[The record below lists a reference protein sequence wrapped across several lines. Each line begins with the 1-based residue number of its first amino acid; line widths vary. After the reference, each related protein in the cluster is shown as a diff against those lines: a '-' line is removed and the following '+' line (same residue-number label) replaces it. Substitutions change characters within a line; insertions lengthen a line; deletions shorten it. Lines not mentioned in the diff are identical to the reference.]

1 MVLRPVAVG
10 EIPRATAAL
19 AWKVH
24 PRGTDEMRV
33 RDALGP
39 LFADEDF
46 VAEAFAGMYPDLG
59 QPAVSP
65 ALLAMVTVLQF
76 QHRLSDRDA
85 VAAMADRISWKY
97 AMGLELEST
106 GFDASVLSEFR
117 ARLAESSRAD
127 ALFDLVLEKLKG
139 AGLLR
144 ARGRAR
150 TDATHVLGAV
160 RTLNRIELVGE
171 TLRVALEEIAEL
183 CPALLVPLLDAGW
196 AERYGR
202 RVELA
207 RLLGRGSSKTS
218 ADKLAAQIAGDG
230 ARLLGA
236 IEADR
241 TAQWLNDLPSVALV
255 REVWAQQ
262 VQADGEGGWYLKDP
276 GHLAPSAERVHSPH
290 DPEVRYSTKG
300 RGHEQDLEWV
310 GAKVHLTESCDN
322 DLPHLV
328 TDVHTTPATDPD
340 VMATAPIQAKLTA
353 RGLPPGEHLMDA
365 GYPSA
370 ENITRA
376 ASAGIALI
384 APVTAPNGRNARTGL
399 YTPYDFEIDWETG
412 CARCPAGAISRSMK
426 PDKRAL
432 VTFAFSRRDCVPC
445 DQREKCTRAALP
457 APRRLTVPEQD
468 VRDAVI
474 AARTGQQGAEW
485 KTLYNKRAGI
495 EGTISQ
501 AVRGP
506 DLRHARYRGLAKTHV
521 QNVCTAIAINICR
534 LGAHYNKPT
543 PPRRPTR
550 VTQLCD
556 KLGLNPT

>member
-1 MVLRPVAVG
+1 VVLRPVAVG
-10 EIPRATAAL
+10 EIPQATVDL
-19 AWKVH
+19 AWRVH

-33 RDALGP
+33 RDELGS

-46 VAEAFAGMYPDLG
+46 TASAFAGMYSERG
-59 QPAVSP
+59 QPTVSP

-106 GFDASVLSEFR
+106 GFDASVLCEFR
-117 ARLAESSRAD
+117 ARLTESSRAD
-127 ALFDLVLEKLKG
+127 ALFDVMIEKLKG

-160 RTLNRIELVGE
+160 RTLGRIELIGE

-183 CPALLVPLLDAGW
+183 CPAVLVPLLDAGW

-218 ADKLAAQIAGDG
+218 ADKLAAQIAADG
-230 ARLLGA
+230 VGLLAA
-236 IEADR
+236 IDADR
-241 TAQWLNDLPSVALV
+241 AAQWLNKLSPVALV

-262 VQADGEGGWYLKDP
+262 VQSDGQGGWRLKDAE
-276 GHLAPSAERVHSPH
+276 HLAPSAARIHCPH
-290 DPEVRYSTKG
+290 DPQVRYSTKG
-300 RGHEQDLEWV
+300 RGQDEDLEWV
-310 GAKVHLTESCDN
+310 GSKVHLTESCDD

-328 TDVHTTPATDPD
+328 TDVYTTAATDPD
-340 VMATAPIQAKLTA
+340 VTGTAPIQARLAA
-353 RGLPPGEHLMDA
+353 RGLTPSAHLMDA

-370 ENITRA
+370 ENIANA
-376 ASAGIALI
+376 ATAGIAPI
-384 APVTAPNGRNARTGL
+384 APVTARNGRNAKTGL
-399 YTPYDFEIDWETG
+399 FTPYDFEVDWESG
-412 CARCPAGAISRSMK
+412 CARCPAGAISRSMR
-426 PDKRAL
+426 PDKRGL

-445 DQREKCTRAALP
+445 DQRGTCTRAALP
-457 APRRLTVPEQD
+457 MVRRLTVPEQP
-468 VRDAVI
+468 VHQAVL
-474 AARTGQQGAEW
+474 AARAGQDGEAW

-534 LGAHYNKPT
+534 LGAHYHKPA

-550 VTQLCD
+550 VSQLCD